1 MAVIYDLF
9 VGSLDQQRKVR
20 GSGSLLW
27 LGWLSSLST
36 ATSHKYMQIQNK
48 NRQSPFTT
56 IFCTGYETEEDD
68 ESDVEICRK
77 LRKKRGKSV
86 SSGSRGK
93 SLCQPDSDDQQDFR

>member
-1 MAVIYDLF
+1 MYLFRYYVQFTAVI
-9 VGSLDQQRKVR
+9 VC
-20 GSGSLLW
+20 
-27 LGWLSSLST
+27 
-36 ATSHKYMQIQNK
+36 I
-48 NRQSPFTT
+48 
-56 IFCTGYETEEDD
+56 GYETEEDD